1 MTETNTTA
9 TDSAATEV
17 ADPVRPPAAGPG
29 GDSGCAAA
37 ERPPLRDV
45 EAILRE
51 AGLRPTQQ
59 RVVLAELLFAQGD
72 RHLTAEM
79 LHGEA
84 AQSGRRVSLATVYN
98 TLNLFAKM
106 GMLREIGV
114 DGSTTYFDTRTGD
127 HHHFFIEGAGEIR
140 DIPMTQIRIGKM
152 ATVPEGYEIS
162 RVDLVIRLRARR

>member
-1 MTETNTTA
+1 M
-9 TDSAATEV
+9 
-17 ADPVRPPAAGPG
+17 
-29 GDSGCAAA
+29 
-37 ERPPLRDV
+37 
-45 EAILRE
+45 LRE
-51 AGLRPTQQ
+51 AGLRPTRQ

-79 LHGEA
+79 LHNEA
-84 AQSGRRVSLATVYN
+84 AQSGRKVSLATVYN
-98 TLNLFAKM
+98 TLNVFAKM

-114 DGSTTYFDTRTGD
+114 DGSTTYFDTRTCD

-152 ATVPEGYEIS
+152 ATVPDGYEIS

>member
-1 MTETNTTA
+1 MREPSTTEA
-9 TDSAATEV
+9 E
-17 ADPVRPPAAGPG
+17 
-29 GDSGCAAA
+29 AAA
-37 ERPPLRDV
+37 PGSIGRSGDNASADHVAPPDV
-45 EAILRE
+45 VAMLME

-59 RVVLAELLFAQGD
+59 RIALAQLLFGQGD

-84 AQSGRRVSLATVYN
+84 ERSGEKVSLATVYN
-98 TLNLFAKM
+98 TLNLFAKN
-106 GMLREIGV
+106 GMLREFGV

-127 HHHFFIEGAGEIR
+127 HHHFFIEGEGEIR

-162 RVDLVIRLRARR
+162 RVDLVIRLRKR

>member
-9 TDSAATEV
+9 TEV
-17 ADPVRPPAAGPG
+17 AASEMPESAIG
-29 GDSGCAAA
+29 SGAPNVCVGTDHAPRDA
-37 ERPPLRDV
+37 EAMLRD
-45 EAILRE
+45 

-59 RVVLAELLFAQGD
+59 RVVLAQLLFARGD

-79 LHGEA
+79 LHTEA
-84 AQSGRRVSLATVYN
+84 AQSDQHVSLATVYN

-114 DGSTTYFDTRTGD
+114 DGATTYFDTKTCD

-140 DIPMTQIRIGKM
+140 DIPTTQIRIGKM
-152 ATVPEGYEIS
+152 ASIPEGYEIS
-162 RVDLVIRLRARR
+162 RVDLVVRLRKR